1 MAKGCSGSWYTEVYP
16 LLSPI
21 LRKDW
26 FEPLCRKRLNWK
38 WPYWKWPYSEF
49 FWFMF
54 SHIRG
59 AHYEPCQISLHYT
72 KKWSFL
78 LRISSKNVTKS
89 AGNSITNSTDP
100 VVCICFKASQ
110 SAEKH
115 SSDSFCFGWDWRWSS
130 HHTQKFSR
138 RFRWYCQT
146 VIMF

>member
-16 LLSPI
+16 LL

-26 FEPLCRKRLNWK
+26 FEPLCRKITNSK
-38 WPYWKWPYSEF
+38 WPYWKWNFSGSC
-49 FWFMF
+49 FMF

-59 AHYEPCQISLHYT
+59 SHSKPCQISLHYT
-72 KKWSFL
+72 KKWSFS
-78 LRISSKNVTKS
+78 LRIFSKNVTKS
-89 AGNSITNSTDP
+89 AGNSITKSTDP

-110 SAEKH
+110 STEKH
-115 SSDSFCFGWDWRWSS
+115 SSYSFCFGWDWRWSS
-130 HHTQKFSR
+130 HHTQKFPH